1 MLQLV
6 LLILSIPP
14 VVILLLFTLRR
25 LVFMLA
31 ILLGQRRKFVAAG
44 TNLLPDVL
52 ILVSCRD
59 EAPMINDLCL
69 SLSQLDYPREALK
82 VVLIDDGSIDDTGW
96 FMEQQA
102 GRHFGWD
109 VLRFSRSM
117 GKASALNRALERYS
131 FGEIIYVFDADHRP
145 DPQVL
150 RRAVRYF
157 SDPQVA
163 AVTGF
168 TQVVNPIA
176 SPSAFYCTV
185 ESYTNQLVT
194 IRAKDRLDLAPAL
207 LGSNCGYRRAAL
219 LSCGGFRA
227 GAFSEDSDMTVTLYR
242 AGYRIRFAE
251 DAVSYQ
257 QVPQSVNGYLTQ
269 HIRWGR
275 GLNDIA
281 GVHSRDLFQERNLP
295 LLLRLELLLFTAGYL
310 DRIALMSAVLLMAMS
325 YVCSPALAL
334 VVFLTILLSL
344 LTPFAQI
351 FVLFLTGNMPPAMW
365 IRMPLI
371 PLFFALDILAAIRAM
386 VDTLL
391 NRTRRWTHTERVEF
405 PQ

>member
-1 MLQLV
+1 
-6 LLILSIPP
+6 
-14 VVILLLFTLRR
+14 
-25 LVFMLA
+25 MLA
-31 ILLGQRRKFVAAG
+31 TLLGRDRSSAAAG
-44 TNLLPDVL
+44 TNPLPDVL
-52 ILVSCRD
+52 VLVSCRD
-59 EAPMINDLCL
+59 EAPMINDLCQ
-69 SLSQLDYPREALK
+69 SLSQLDYPRESLK
-82 VVLIDDGSIDDTGW
+82 VVLIDDGSMDDTGR

-102 GRHFGWD
+102 GGHSGWE

-117 GKASALNRALERYS
+117 GKASALNAALERYS

-150 RRAVRYF
+150 RLAVRYF
-157 SDPQVA
+157 SDPRVA
-163 AVTGF
+163 AITGF
-168 TQVVNPIA
+168 TKVLNPTA
-176 SPSAFYCTV
+176 SASAFYCTV

-194 IRAKDRLDLAPAL
+194 MRAKDRLDLAPAL
-207 LGSNCGYRRAAL
+207 LGSNCGYRRDAL

-251 DAVSYQ
+251 DVISHQ
-257 QVPQSVNGYLTQ
+257 QVPQSVNGYLKQ

-281 GVHSRDLFQERNLP
+281 GVHSLDLLKERKLP
-295 LLLRLELLLFTAGYL
+295 LRLRMELLLFTAGYL
-310 DRIALMSAVLLMAMS
+310 DRIALMSAGLLMVIS
-325 YVCSPALAL
+325 YVFSPALAL
-334 VVFLTILLSL
+334 SLFLTILLSL
-344 LTPFAQI
+344 ITPFAQI
-351 FVLFLTGNMPPAMW
+351 FVLFLTENMPPALW

-371 PLFFALDILAAIRAM
+371 PLFFVLDIIAAIRAM

-391 NRTRRWTHTERVEF
+391 NRTRLWTHTERAEI